1 MVDLTDLNTY
11 LNGRLILDPPVK
23 EIFKDVRKIEWIPRS
38 IDEEVAKLESV
49 PGNYYL
55 EVPITSIEKVDP
67 LPQEADGIKRGTL
80 FLYGSYRYDGH
91 KFNFQP
97 NERKALKYLKGQG
110 GIAIDEAR

>member
-1 MVDLTDLNTY
+1 MVSVSLVL
-11 LNGRLILDPPVK
+11 LHSPNGFPFDEPPL
-23 EIFKDVRKIEWIPRS
+23 KDVQKIEWIPRR
-38 IDEEVAKLESV
+38 IDDGVAKLESV

-55 EVPITSIEKVDP
+55 EVSITSIEKVDP

-80 FLYGSYRYDGH
+80 SLYGSYSYDGH

-110 GIAIDEAR
+110 E